1 MNDNDLKKCM
11 RDISDDLVKEA
22 DLSVTGAASARTPN
36 PNPRKNNI
44 LEIAAAAVLVAALSA
59 VVIYKIVDKNRRSN
73 EPSSTDIISTLTTPS
88 PEAPTAT
95 ERPSATELTTD
106 EPTASPDESPTENP
120 TETPTLGPVNTD
132 PLFTSPPAS
141 KTYDFSSNNE
151 LAAALSLKG
160 GAFFELLRE
169 DNKAGYGDQYARLLQ
184 LFSDGKASFLNPL
197 RHGNAVYY
205 SNEYS
210 RYNGKNNAP
219 IELYTNG
226 QFNLPWI
233 RFYCYSYVQDR
244 GDLLTMDITYL
255 DLIGDSVSGKGVEGV
270 IAMLDPAYPLP
281 ESFDL
286 DPDAVKAAG
295 FKYVRKKNISTES
308 GEKLEV
314 VRYTEK
320 NGSLR
325 YFFLMNGCLVSV
337 RVRTELDPGDTISSN
352 ASIWT
357 EPMLVEESFLYYLSL
372 GRFEIVE
379 SVLPQRPETAI
390 VRSTDPS
397 RLPLEEAKQL
407 IRDAVVINKS
417 VGSGGELFQWFRT
430 GSGFST
436 FLNQFDISLSDRVP
450 YSGLYR
456 QVIDGFDEAGVRELI
471 NKTFVPSIAAMYN
484 SRDDFFG
491 KYYVAEDGK
500 TYFPRNLFSDEEGP
514 WYYDVSYDVDGLDT
528 LVLNEKEGIGWM
540 RIRGKNKSEAMVS
553 VSFVW
558 DGGQWKLASMRSP
571 DLALTEFS
579 SAFSMTEFS
588 EDNALR
594 VIRTV
599 LADLYSWT
607 HTNGS
612 GLNRTSFFLVP
623 DNGVP
628 EYAYRGAKQ
637 YQLVRGALGDSK
649 LWTGYASRYLT
660 QPLVDRMLNGGQC
673 VLISDGHVYWREG
686 FSYFEENYSL
696 SYLLFDQR
704 GRLKIEI
711 VNQSAAKAKVRLS
724 GLYYKGRYTE
734 KYRLLAGDQV
744 KTEADFG
751 DLEFEFELIDGV
763 WKISGGNFFDLLD
776 AVYNDPAT
784 EPYPSDADP
793 ANIPPAPDFG
803 DLRTNRACFIID
815 KYISLI
821 TTYKE
826 VHLKRGESIKIPVIW
841 FDKASIINDEGYT
854 VAVDFEVSDA
864 VRFEFLDRGEAPDCV
879 LCFTATAM
887 EAGEAKVHVYG
898 TYDVDK
904 IEDGGNRDMLVQ
916 QDSVFQG
923 VLIDVELTVYVEK

>member
-73 EPSSTDIISTLTTPS
+73 EPSTTDIISTLTTPS

-120 TETPTLGPVNTD
+120 TETPTLGPVNTN
-132 PLFTSPPAS
+132 PLFTAPPAS
-141 KTYDFSSNNE
+141 KTYDFSSDNE
-151 LAAALSLKG
+151 LAAALSLQNGVFYEK
-160 GAFFELLRE
+160 LRE
-169 DNKAGYGDQYARLLQ
+169 DNRDEYGEQYTRLLQ
-184 LFSDGKASFLNPL
+184 MFSDGRLSYLEP
-197 RHGNAVYY
+197 RRSGESIWHSEDY
-205 SNEYS
+205 SM
-210 RYNGKNNAP
+210 YNGKRNAP
-219 IELYTNG
+219 IELNTNG

-233 RFYCYSYVQDR
+233 RFYCYSSRQNT
-244 GDLLTMDITYL
+244 GQLLTMDITFL
-255 DLIGDSVSGKGVEGV
+255 DLIGETVAGKNVEGV
-270 IAMLDPAYPLP
+270 ISALDPTYPLP
-281 ESFDL
+281 ESFKRDS
-286 DPDAVKAAG
+286 AGAEAAG
-295 FKYVRKKNISTES
+295 FVSVKKKKINTLSK
-308 GEKLEV
+308 EKLEAIV
-314 VRYTEK
+314 YTEK

-325 YFFLMNGCLVSV
+325 YVFLMNGCLVSV
-337 RVRTELDPGDTISSN
+337 RARTERDPDDRGGSTRP
-352 ASIWT
+352 IWSDPT
-357 EPMLVEESFLYYLSL
+357 MVEDMFLSYLSL
-372 GRFEIVE
+372 EPFEIIE
-379 SVLPQRPETAI
+379 SALPQKPETTI
-390 VRSTDPS
+390 ERGTDPS
-397 RLPLEEAKQL
+397 RITLDEARQL
-407 IRDAVVINKS
+407 IRDAIVINKS
-417 VGSGGELFQWFRT
+417 VGSGGETFQWFRLGNSFNRFT
-430 GSGFST
+430 S
-436 FLNQFDISLSDRVP
+436 QFDLSVSDGVTYP
-450 YSGLYR
+450 GIYR
-456 QVIDGFDEAGVRELI
+456 QVFDGFDEAGVRELI
-471 NKTFVPSIAAMYN
+471 NKTFVPSVAAIYN
-484 SRDDFFG
+484 SNDTFFN

-500 TYFPRNLFSDEEGP
+500 TYFCR
-514 WYYDVSYDVDGLDT
+514 WYYAEEDGATYYDSSYDVEGLDT

-540 RIRGKNKSEAMVS
+540 RIRGRNEGEAMVS

-588 EDNALR
+588 ENNALR
-594 VIRTV
+594 VIRTA

-686 FSYFEENYSL
+686 FSYFEESYSL

-784 EPYPSDADP
+784 EPYPTDADP
-793 ANIPPAPDFG
+793 SAVPPAPGFADK
-803 DLRTNRACFIID
+803 RTNGSCFIHN
-815 KYISLI
+815 YLV

-826 VHLKRGESIKIPVIW
+826 VHLKPGESMKIPVMWIY
-841 FDKASIINDEGYT
+841 DDRVINAEGYSIS
-854 VAVDFEVSDA
+854 VDFGSSDA
-864 VRFEFLDRGEAPDCV
+864 VKFEFLDPDEAPACAV
-879 LCFTATAM
+879 CFVASAISS
-887 EAGEAKVHVYG
+887 GKAKVHIYG
-898 TYDVDK
+898 TYDIDK
-904 IEDGGNRDMLVQ
+904 ITNE
-916 QDSVFQG
+916 SVLSVLDWADQTLKG

>member
-22 DLSVTGAASARTPN
+22 DLSVTSAASARTPN

-132 PLFTSPPAS
+132 PLFTAPPAS

-151 LAAALSLKG
+151 LAAALSLQNGVFYEK
-160 GAFFELLRE
+160 LRE
-169 DNKAGYGDQYARLLQ
+169 DNRDEYGEQYTRLLQ
-184 LFSDGKASFLNPL
+184 MFSDGRLSYLEPRRFGESIWLSED
-197 RHGNAVYY
+197 Y
-205 SNEYS
+205 SM
-210 RYNGKNNAP
+210 YNGKRNAP
-219 IELYTNG
+219 IELNTNG

-233 RFYCYSYVQDR
+233 RFYCYSSRQNT
-244 GDLLTMDITYL
+244 GQLLTMDITFL
-255 DLIGDSVSGKGVEGV
+255 DLIGETVAGKNVEGV
-270 IAMLDPAYPLP
+270 ISALDPTYPLP
-281 ESFDL
+281 ESFKR
-286 DPDAVKAAG
+286 DPAGAEAAG
-295 FKYVRKKNISTES
+295 FVSVKKKKINTLSK
-308 GEKLEV
+308 EKLEAIV
-314 VRYTEK
+314 YTEK

-325 YFFLMNGCLVSV
+325 YVFLMNGCLVSV
-337 RVRTELDPGDTISSN
+337 RARTERDPDDRGGSTRP
-352 ASIWT
+352 IWSDPT
-357 EPMLVEESFLYYLSL
+357 MVEDMFLSYLSL
-372 GRFEIVE
+372 EPFEIIE
-379 SVLPQRPETAI
+379 SALPQKPETTI
-390 VRSTDPS
+390 ERGTDPS
-397 RLPLEEAKQL
+397 RITLDEARQL
-407 IRDAVVINKS
+407 IRDAIVINKS
-417 VGSGGELFQWFRT
+417 VGSGGETFQWFRLGNSFNRFT
-430 GSGFST
+430 S
-436 FLNQFDISLSDRVP
+436 QFDLSVSDGVTYP
-450 YSGLYR
+450 GIYR
-456 QVIDGFDEAGVRELI
+456 QVFDGFDEAGVRELI
-471 NKTFVPSIAAMYN
+471 NKTFVPSVAAIYN
-484 SRDDFFG
+484 SNDTFFN

-500 TYFPRNLFSDEEGP
+500 TYFCR
-514 WYYDVSYDVDGLDT
+514 WYYAEEDGATYYDSSYDVEGLDT
-528 LVLNEKEGIGWM
+528 LVLNEKEGVGWM
-540 RIRGKNKSEAMVS
+540 RIRGRNEGEAMVS

-558 DGGQWKLASMRSP
+558 DGGQWKLASMSSP

-588 EDNALR
+588 ENNALR

-686 FSYFEENYSL
+686 FSYFEESYSL

-793 ANIPPAPDFG
+793 SAVPPAPGYADK
-803 DLRTNRACFIID
+803 RTNGSCFISN
-815 KYISLI
+815 YLI
-821 TTYKE
+821 ATYKE
-826 VHLKRGESIKIPVIW
+826 VHLKPGESMKIPVMW
-841 FDKASIINDEGYT
+841 LYDDRVINAEGYSIS
-854 VAVDFEVSDA
+854 VDFGSSDA
-864 VRFEFLDRGEAPDCV
+864 VKFEFLDPDEAPACAV
-879 LCFTATAM
+879 CFVASAISS
-887 EAGEAKVHVYG
+887 GKAKVHIYG
-898 TYDVDK
+898 TYDIDK
-904 IEDGGNRDMLVQ
+904 ITNE
-916 QDSVFQG
+916 SVLSVLDWADQTLKG

>member
-22 DLSVTGAASARTPN
+22 DLSVQGAASARTPN
-36 PNPRKNNI
+36 PNPRKNTI

-59 VVIYKIVDKNRRSN
+59 AVIYKIVDNNRRSN

-95 ERPSATELTTD
+95 ERPSSTELSTD
-106 EPTASPDESPTENP
+106 EPTASPDEPSTENP
-120 TETPTLGPVNTD
+120 TATPTQGPVNTD
-132 PLFTSPPAS
+132 PMFTAPPAS
-141 KTYDFSSNNE
+141 KTYEFSSNNE
-151 LAAALSLKG
+151 LAAVLSLKD
-160 GAFFELLRE
+160 GALFELLRE

-184 LFSDGKASFLNPL
+184 LFSDGKVSFLNPL

-244 GDLLTMDITYL
+244 GDLLTMDMTYL

-357 EPMLVEESFLYYLSL
+357 EPMLVEESLLYYLSL
-372 GRFEIVE
+372 GRFEIDE
-379 SVLPQRPETAI
+379 SALPQRPETA
-390 VRSTDPS
+390 VERSKDPS

-407 IRDAVVINKS
+407 IRDAIVIERS
-417 VGSGGELFQWFRT
+417 VGSGGETFQWFRT

-436 FLNQFDISLSDRVP
+436 FVNQFDISLSDGVP

-456 QVIDGFDEAGVRELI
+456 QVIEGFDEAGVRELI
-471 NKTFVPSIAAMYN
+471 NKTFVPSVAAIYN
-484 SRDDFFG
+484 SNDTFFN

-500 TYFPRNLFSDEEGP
+500 TYFCR
-514 WYYDVSYDVDGLDT
+514 WYYAEEDGATYYDSSFDVEGLDT
-528 LVLNEKEGIGWM
+528 LVLDEKNGIGVM
-540 RIRGKNKSEAMVS
+540 RKRGKNDGEAMVY

-558 DGGQWKLASMRSP
+558 DGGQWKIASMSSP
-571 DLALTEFS
+571 DLALTEYS
-579 SAFSMTEFS
+579 SAFTMTEFS
-588 EDNALR
+588 ADNAMRL
-594 VIRTV
+594 IRTV
-599 LADLYSWT
+599 LADLYSLT
-607 HTNGS
+607 HTDGA
-612 GLNRTSFFLVP
+612 GLNVP
-623 DNGVP
+623 TIIPVPNDGVP
-628 EYAYRGAKQ
+628 EYAYRGVKK
-637 YQLVRGALGDSK
+637 YQLAAGVFSDPKML
-649 LWTGYASRYLT
+649 TGYASRYLT
-660 QPLVDRMLNGGQC
+660 QPLIDRMLNGGQC
-673 VLISDGHVYWREG
+673 MLISDGHVYWCEG
-686 FSYFEENYSL
+686 YSYFEECFDL
-696 SYLLFDQR
+696 SYIWYDSR
-704 GRLKIEI
+704 DRLKIEI
-711 VNQSAAKAKVRLS
+711 VDQTATAAKVRLS
-724 GLYYKGRYTE
+724 GLSYKQRYHR
-734 KYRLLAGDQV
+734 KNNIVLDNYKDNQ
-744 KTEADFG
+744 G

-776 AVYNDPAT
+776 GVYNDPDT
-784 EPYPSDADP
+784 E
-793 ANIPPAPDFG
+793 
-803 DLRTNRACFIID
+803 
-815 KYISLI
+815 
-821 TTYKE
+821 
-826 VHLKRGESIKIPVIW
+826 
-841 FDKASIINDEGYT
+841 
-854 VAVDFEVSDA
+854 
-864 VRFEFLDRGEAPDCV
+864 
-879 LCFTATAM
+879 
-887 EAGEAKVHVYG
+887 
-898 TYDVDK
+898 
-904 IEDGGNRDMLVQ
+904 
-916 QDSVFQG
+916 
-923 VLIDVELTVYVEK
+923 

>member
-73 EPSSTDIISTLTTPS
+73 EPSTTDIISTLTTPS

-132 PLFTSPPAS
+132 PLFTAPPAS
-141 KTYDFSSNNE
+141 KTYDFSSDNE

-184 LFSDGKASFLNPL
+184 LFSDGKISFLNPL

-244 GDLLTMDITYL
+244 GELLTMDITYL

-281 ESFDL
+281 ESFAL
-286 DPDAVKAAG
+286 DPDAVKDAG
-295 FKYVRKKNISTES
+295 FKTVKKKYLSTES

-372 GRFEIVE
+372 GRFVIDE
-379 SVLPQRPETAI
+379 SGLPQRPETEV

-397 RLPLEEAKQL
+397 KLPLEEAKQL
-407 IRDAVVINKS
+407 IRDALVINKS

-471 NKTFVPSIAAMYN
+471 NKTFVPSIAAVYN

-514 WYYDVSYDVDGLDT
+514 WYYDVSYAVDGLDT
-528 LVLNEKEGIGWM
+528 LALNEKKGIGWM
-540 RIRGKNKSEAMVS
+540 RIRGKNESEAMVY
-553 VSFVW
+553 VKFVW
-558 DGGQWKLASMRSP
+558 DGGQWKIASINSP
-571 DLALTEFS
+571 DLALTEYSF
-579 SAFSMTEFS
+579 AFSMTEFS
-588 EDNALR
+588 ENNALR

-599 LADLYSWT
+599 LADLYSLT
-607 HTNGS
+607 HTDGS
-612 GLNRTSFFLVP
+612 GLNMPTIIPVP
-623 DNGVP
+623 NDGVP
-628 EYAYRGAKQ
+628 EYAYRGVKK
-637 YQLVRGALGDSK
+637 YQLAAGVFSDPK
-649 LWTGYASRYLT
+649 LLSDYASRYLT
-660 QPLVDRMLNGGQC
+660 QPIVDRMLNGGQC

-686 FSYFEENYSL
+686 YSFFEEYFGL
-696 SYLLFDQR
+696 SYIWYDSR
-704 GRLKIEI
+704 DRLKIEI
-711 VNQSAAKAKVRLS
+711 VDQSATKAKVRLS
-724 GLYYKGRYTE
+724 GLDYKRRIYYKYNNVSGNY
-734 KYRLLAGDQV
+734 
-744 KTEADFG
+744 ADNLG

-784 EPYPSDADP
+784 EPYPTDADP
-793 ANIPPAPDFG
+793 SAVPPAPCFADQ
-803 DLRTNRACFIID
+803 RTNGSCFI
-815 KYISLI
+815 YNHLV

-826 VHLKRGESIKIPVIW
+826 VHLKPGESMKIPVMWIY
-841 FDKASIINDEGYT
+841 DNRVINAEGYSIS
-854 VAVDFEVSDA
+854 VDFGSSDA
-864 VRFEFLDRGEAPDCV
+864 VKFEFLDSDEASACAV
-879 LCFTATAM
+879 CFVASAISS
-887 EAGEAKVHVYG
+887 GKAKVHIYG
-898 TYDVDK
+898 TYDIDK
-904 IEDGGNRDMLVQ
+904 ITNE
-916 QDSVFQG
+916 SVLSVLDWADQTLKG

>member
-73 EPSSTDIISTLTTPS
+73 EPSTTDIISTLTTPS

-120 TETPTLGPVNTD
+120 TETPTTGPVNTD
-132 PLFTSPPAS
+132 PLFTAPPAS
-141 KTYDFSSNNE
+141 KTYDFSSDNE

-244 GDLLTMDITYL
+244 GDLLTMDMTYL

-325 YFFLMNGCLVSV
+325 YFFLMDGCLVSV

-372 GRFEIVE
+372 GRFAIDE
-379 SVLPQRPETAI
+379 SGLPQRPETEV

-417 VGSGGELFQWFRT
+417 VGSGGEQFQWFRT

-436 FLNQFDISLSDRVP
+436 FLNQFDITVSDGVTYP
-450 YSGLYR
+450 GTYR
-456 QVIDGFDEAGVRELI
+456 QVFDGFDEAGVRELI
-471 NKTFVPSIAAMYN
+471 NKTFVPVIAAMYN
-484 SRDDFFG
+484 NRDDFFS
-491 KYYVAEDGK
+491 KYYVTEDGK

-514 WYYDVSYDVDGLDT
+514 WYYDVSYAVDGLDT
-528 LVLNEKEGIGWM
+528 LALNEKKGIGWM
-540 RIRGKNKSEAMVS
+540 RIRGKNESEAMVY
-553 VSFVW
+553 VKFVW
-558 DGGQWKLASMRSP
+558 DGGQWKIASINSP
-571 DLALTEFS
+571 DLALTEYSF
-579 SAFSMTEFS
+579 AFSMTEFS
-588 EDNALR
+588 ENNALR

-599 LADLYSWT
+599 LADLYSLT
-607 HTNGS
+607 HTDGS
-612 GLNRTSFFLVP
+612 GLNMPTIIPVP
-623 DNGVP
+623 NDGVP
-628 EYAYRGAKQ
+628 EYAYRGVKK
-637 YQLVRGALGDSK
+637 YQLAAGVFSDPK
-649 LWTGYASRYLT
+649 LLSDYASRYLT
-660 QPLVDRMLNGGQC
+660 QPIVDRMLNGGQC

-686 FSYFEENYSL
+686 YSFFEEYFGL
-696 SYLLFDQR
+696 SYIWYDSR
-704 GRLKIEI
+704 NRLKIEI
-711 VNQSAAKAKVRLS
+711 VDQSATKAKVRLS
-724 GLYYKGRYTE
+724 GLDYKRRIYYKYNNVSGNY
-734 KYRLLAGDQV
+734 
-744 KTEADFG
+744 ADNLG

-784 EPYPSDADP
+784 EPYPTDADP
-793 ANIPPAPDFG
+793 SAVPPAPGFADK
-803 DLRTNRACFIID
+803 RTNGSCFIYND
-815 KYISLI
+815 LV

-826 VHLKRGESIKIPVIW
+826 VHLKPGESMKIPVMW
-841 FDKASIINDEGYT
+841 LYDDRVINAEGYSIS
-854 VAVDFEVSDA
+854 VDFGSSDA
-864 VRFEFLDRGEAPDCV
+864 VKFEFLDPDEAPACAV
-879 LCFTATAM
+879 CFVASAISS
-887 EAGEAKVHVYG
+887 GKAKVHIYG
-898 TYDVDK
+898 TYDIDK
-904 IEDGGNRDMLVQ
+904 ITNE
-916 QDSVFQG
+916 SVLSLLDWDDQTLKG

>member
-36 PNPRKNNI
+36 PNPHKNNI

-132 PLFTSPPAS
+132 PLFTAPPAS
-141 KTYDFSSNNE
+141 KTYDFSSDNE

-184 LFSDGKASFLNPL
+184 LLSDGKISFLNPL

-233 RFYCYSYVQDR
+233 RFYCYSSYQDR
-244 GDLLTMDITYL
+244 GNLLTLDMTYL

-372 GRFEIVE
+372 GRFEINE

-436 FLNQFDISLSDRVP
+436 FLNQFDITVSDGVTYP
-450 YSGLYR
+450 GTYR
-456 QVIDGFDEAGVRELI
+456 QVFDGFDEAGVRELI
-471 NKTFVPSIAAMYN
+471 NKTFVPSIAAVYN

-514 WYYDVSYDVDGLDT
+514 WYYDVSYAVDGLDT
-528 LVLNEKEGIGWM
+528 LALNEKKGIGWM
-540 RIRGKNKSEAMVS
+540 RIRGKNDGEAMVY
-553 VSFVW
+553 VKFVW
-558 DGGQWKLASMRSP
+558 DGGQWKIASINSP
-571 DLALTEFS
+571 DLALTEYS

-588 EDNALR
+588 ENNALR
-594 VIRTV
+594 VIRTA
-599 LADLYSWT
+599 LADLYSLT
-607 HTNGS
+607 HTDGS
-612 GLNRTSFFLVP
+612 GLNMPTIIPVP
-623 DNGVP
+623 NDGVP
-628 EYAYRGAKQ
+628 EYAYRGVKK
-637 YQLVRGALGDSK
+637 YQLAAGVFSDPK
-649 LWTGYASRYLT
+649 LLSDYASRYLT
-660 QPLVDRMLNGGQC
+660 QPIVDRMLNGGQC

-686 FSYFEENYSL
+686 YSFFEEYFGL
-696 SYLLFDQR
+696 SYIWSDSMHIP
-704 GRLKIEI
+704 KVEI
-711 VNQSAAKAKVRLS
+711 VEQSATKAKVRLS
-724 GLYYKGRYTE
+724 GLDYKRRIYYKYNNVSGNY
-734 KYRLLAGDQV
+734 
-744 KTEADFG
+744 ADNLG

-784 EPYPSDADP
+784 EPYPTDADP
-793 ANIPPAPDFG
+793 SAVPPAPGFADK
-803 DLRTNRACFIID
+803 RTNGSCFI
-815 KYISLI
+815 YNYLI

-826 VHLKRGESIKIPVIW
+826 VHLKPGESMKIPVMW
-841 FDKASIINDEGYT
+841 LYDDRVINAEGYSIS
-854 VAVDFEVSDA
+854 VDFGSSDA
-864 VRFEFLDRGEAPDCV
+864 VKFEFLDPDEAPACAV
-879 LCFTATAM
+879 CFVASAISS
-887 EAGEAKVHVYG
+887 GKAKVHIYG
-898 TYDVDK
+898 TYDIDK
-904 IEDGGNRDMLVQ
+904 ITNE
-916 QDSVFQG
+916 SVLSVLDWADQTLKG